1 MQVIAASPIAGGT
14 FELFAVKPTSTN
26 DVNKAKPVKAKATTS
41 KAKAKATTLK
51 AKTKTNATITE
62 AKAQAT
68 GTCFRSTGSARQRT
82 TDESIFTKL

>member
-1 MQVIAASPIAGGT
+1 MQVIAASPIADGT
-14 FELFAVKPTSTN
+14 VELFAVKPTSTS
-26 DVNKAKPVKAKATTS
+26 DVNKAKPV
-41 KAKAKATTLK
+41 KAKATTLK

>member
-1 MQVIAASPIAGGT
+1 MQIIAASPSAGET
-14 FELFAVKPTSTN
+14 FELFAVKPTSTI
-26 DVNKAKPVKAKATTS
+26 DVNKAKTVKAKATTF
-41 KAKAKATTLK
+41 K

-82 TDESIFTKL
+82 MDESIFTKL